1 MSIISITIK
10 LIKSL
15 VIKMLNFKN
24 IDIFT
29 IDSVDIIRNKN
40 KTKNVLGGLLTLI
53 IPFVLAFFCI
63 YLFLMNQMK
72 PDIVSDNLYYTK
84 DLQSSVDFKI
94 EFNYDFVKNDSIVWF
109 EMVTDDVKQT
119 ECYKNK

>member
-1 MSIISITIK
+1 
-10 LIKSL
+10 
-15 VIKMLNFKN
+15 MLNFKN